1 MFDSSVS
8 RLRFLGLA
16 VGLGLAAC
24 AASGSLDG
32 YDGVEAEGG
41 STFTDA
47 SVDGASGPTG
57 PTGPTGPGT
66 IDAGPPATIGG
77 NDGGP
82 SGSDSSTPAS
92 RCASLAECPYGTA
105 TNVEAVACVDGGC
118 VITCNGENYDV
129 NGSLADG
136 CEVAA
141 ICPSSQGAQICPI
154 DDHISQK
161 AASIGSFSCVD
172 GSSQQNI
179 TGTIPSDARE
189 HVPAIDGFD
198 PVTGSAP
205 NYFTIHGTGGACFD
219 DANLALTM
227 NAPTAQLS
235 CYVLH
240 LLTDKNGGQACQT
253 DNTGHCQISNGT
265 GSYSDNSDLS
275 VWITKAPSC
284 TAAGFPDDGTFAITG
299 HL

>member
-1 MFDSSVS
+1 MFGSSVS

-16 VGLGLAAC
+16 VGLGVAAC

-32 YDGVEAEGG
+32 YDDAEAAGAEGG

-47 SVDGASGPTG
+47 SIDGATGATG
-57 PTGPTGPGT
+57 PTVV
-66 IDAGPPATIGG
+66 DSGPPAMIG

-82 SGSDSSTPAS
+82 SGADSSTPS
-92 RCASLAECPYGTA
+92 GGCMSLADCPYGTA

-129 NGSLADG
+129 NGTLADG

-154 DDHISQK
+154 DDHTSQK

-172 GSSQQNI
+172 SASQQNI

-205 NYFTIHGTGGACFD
+205 NYFTIHGTGGVCVD
-219 DANLALTM
+219 DANLSLQMA
-227 NAPTAQLS
+227 APTAQLP

-240 LLTDKNGGQACQT
+240 LLTDKNNGQTCQT
-253 DNTGHCQISNGT
+253 DSTGHCDITNTSA
-265 GSYSDNSDLS
+265 SYSDNSDLS

-284 TAAGFPDDGTFAITG
+284 TAAGFPDDGKFAITG